1 MESLWLNGVPMNRL
15 LFSLLN
21 RADESGELTVH
32 QVEDSVLAHV
42 GAIWHVLLSCSLLLQ
57 LLLQIRGLL
66 LLRRRRHCGGVCVGV
81 TINAGRTAVLAN
93 EHQRR
98 VGRST
103 HANGKE

>member
-42 GAIWHVLLSCSLLLQ
+42 GASSIYGS
-57 LLLQIRGLL
+57 G
-66 LLRRRRHCGGVCVGV
+66 
-81 TINAGRTAVLAN
+81 
-93 EHQRR
+93 
-98 VGRST
+98 
-103 HANGKE
+103 